1 MHLALLG
8 VGLLAFWL
16 LLSGFWNNPLLLIL
30 GVISTGLALLIAARM
45 RRQYRLESP
54 WTILRKLPGYLAWL
68 LLEIYRANVAVIR
81 NIWRPGR
88 HPITPTVRRFPIRST
103 SRMCQTIYANSI
115 TLTPGT
121 VSFDVSDDH
130 VTVHALEEGAIAEL
144 MDGEMNDRV
153 AELER

>member
-8 VGLLAFWL
+8 VGLFAFWL
-16 LLSGFWNNPLLLIL
+16 LLSGFWSNPLLLIL
-30 GVISTGLALLIAARM
+30 GAVSTGLSLIIAARI
-45 RRQYRLESP
+45 RRKYQLVSP
-54 WTILRKLPGYLAWL
+54 WTIFRRLPRYHGWL
-68 LLEIYRANVAVIR
+68 LLEIYRANVAVVR
-81 NIWRPGR
+81 NIWFPGR
-88 HPITPTVRRFPIRST
+88 HPITPSVKRIPIRSE
-103 SRMCQTIYANSI
+103 SRMCHTIFANSI

-144 MDGEMNDRV
+144 MDGDMNDRV